1 MVSSNHGMT
10 TSGSLADREPCPFRI
25 IDDIG
30 GAFCMGAIG
39 GSIWHLL
46 KGSLTA
52 PKGARLLGATNA
64 ITARAP
70 VIGGQFAIWGGLFAC
85 CDCTLTSIRQ
95 KEDPWNSI
103 MSGAVTGGILAARA
117 GPKAMTQA
125 AVVGGVILALIEGLG
140 IMVTQMMSTSVPT
153 PEELRAAGVQ
163 RQQMDPT
170 APPTTGGFTLSKQ
183 VMNTSDAGP
192 NGSTTKTGITNPMEW
207 FMGSGSTMENNDI
220 SSTSFGTEG
229 FSVESSNEVKDST
242 PSKNSSW
249 WPF

>member
-1 MVSSNHGMT
+1 MT
-10 TSGSLADREPCPFRI
+10 TSGSLADREPCPWRI

-39 GSIWHLL
+39 GSIVHLF
-46 KGSLTA
+46 KGSLKA

-103 MSGAVTGGILAARA
+103 ISGATTGGILAARA
-117 GPKAMTQA
+117 GPKAMTGA
-125 AVVGGVILALIEGLG
+125 AVFGGVILALIEGLG
-140 IMVTQMMSTSVPT
+140 IMINQMMSPPLPT
-153 PEELRAAGVQ
+153 PEELRAGAAQ

-183 VMNTSDAGP
+183 VMNTSDTGP
-192 NGSTTKTGITNPMEW
+192 IGSTTTTGISNPMEY
-207 FMGSGSTMENNDI
+207 FMGEGSAMENSDV

-229 FSVESSNEVKDST
+229 FSVGVSNEVKDST
-242 PSKNSSW
+242 PNKNSSW